1 MCQIRNIICD
11 EDKMDLQDLK
21 IHANR
26 NRCLDIESY
35 VYELLI

>member
-21 IHANR
+21 IYANR
-26 NRCLDIESY
+26 DRCLDIESY
-35 VYELLI
+35 VYEC